1 MFMQMHVGQVACGHR
16 YTQQMK
22 LATGGAKPKKHNS
35 GVNLDAAKGMTQ
47 LDWHLQESNQKPGPG
62 KYGGSIHM
70 CMHNTH
76 THTHNLNC
84 ENYLWH
90 VELFL

>member
-1 MFMQMHVGQVACGHR
+1 MLDKLLVDTV
-16 YTQQMK
+16 TLNKMK

-76 THTHNLNC
+76 THTHT
-84 ENYLWH
+84 H
-90 VELFL
+90 TQFEL